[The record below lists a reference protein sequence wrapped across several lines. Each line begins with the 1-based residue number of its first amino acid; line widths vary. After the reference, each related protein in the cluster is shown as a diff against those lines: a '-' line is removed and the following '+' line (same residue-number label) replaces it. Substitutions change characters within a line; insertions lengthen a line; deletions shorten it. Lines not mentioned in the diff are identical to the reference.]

1 MRGSCFTTDRRHEDA
16 GCSVV
21 KGWAGQV
28 VGCQCRML
36 GCGVVDPWCPVRSC
50 VCASCVVA
58 GGGMAGA
65 AGKSTVCI
73 VLTDEN
79 TEDSNVRMNKV
90 RC

>member
-1 MRGSCFTTDRRHEDA
+1 MPVPHARFWE
-16 GCSVV
+16 
-21 KGWAGQV
+21 
-28 VGCQCRML
+28 
-36 GCGVVDPWCPVRSC
+36 VVDPWCPVGR

-90 RC
+90 RCLRQQP